1 MKERAAASLETV
13 QEAES
18 VLGVTVIM
26 MFNIK
31 REASSKLGG
40 SLAAWESKG
49 WVSASL
55 PLDILF
61 PPKL

>member
-1 MKERAAASLETV
+1 MKERVAASLETV

-18 VLGVTVIM
+18 VLGVTTIM
-26 MFNIK
+26 VFNIG
-31 REASSKLGG
+31 REASSKLWE

-55 PLDILF
+55 ALDILVF
-61 PPKL
+61 P